1 MKHFLF
7 VFILLNSLWS
17 QSVESNRVGD
27 PRDASIPGGYIGI
40 SYEIDTKKKIK
51 GYQISFGFALPQFG
65 SPGSGPYLFPGIA
78 IGKRKISD
86 HEKSYTYVD
95 AQVVVMQGFWGGFGY
110 GIAFMDGQ
118 RQGRAKAFGG
128 YLLAGLTTEYMQ
140 TSKLELK
147 TNLFIPYYH
156 FGLALP
162 FPGYHFYP

>member
-1 MKHFLF
+1 
-7 VFILLNSLWS
+7 LNSAWGKNT
-17 QSVESNRVGD
+17 ENNRVGD
-27 PRDASIPGGYIGI
+27 PRDASIPGAYIGI
-40 SYEIDTKKKIK
+40 SYQFDVKKKIK

-86 HEKSYTYVD
+86 HKKSYSYVD
-95 AQVVVMQGFWGGFGY
+95 AQVVLIEGFWGGFGY

-118 RQGRAKAFGG
+118 KQRRAKTFGG

-140 TSKLELK
+140 TSKLELELE